1 MSGWVRR
8 VCLCSVALIAV
19 LRAVEAPLFATVAP
33 AVPEIDSTSLSAG
46 LALLAAGILVVRSR
60 RRSK

>member
-1 MSGWVRR
+1 MTGWVRR
-8 VCLCSVALIAV
+8 VCLCSIGMVAV

-33 AVPEIDSTSLSAG
+33 AVPEIDPTSMSAG
-46 LALLAAGILVVRSR
+46 LALLAAGMLIVRSR